1 MARSHGCLKENE
13 KHRLSVLN
21 NFAIFNN
28 KKENALKKIKR
39 SKVVKLESLSNSWA
53 SVNSTCRVDTVE
65 K

>member
-1 MARSHGCLKENE
+1 MFWVPNSIITGHSIEMARSHGCLKENE

-39 SKVVKLESLSNSWA
+39 SKVVKLESLSNS
-53 SVNSTCRVDTVE
+53 
-65 K
+65 